1 MIGSMK
7 YGGNPPKLLSPYYI
21 IMLGLFISLLATAC
35 ASVSD
40 CSNGKALFTITSMSF
55 SPDPTVPGQNSTLL
69 LSMSVPEQVTNGTAT
84 YTSTYNF
91 LPLTPT
97 VDDLCGVTVSCPI
110 NVGKLDT
117 VSSYPIDA
125 SLSGSLALKI
135 EWAEL
140 TGRQLL
146 CVSIKTKLGHVN
158 KQLVLRNKPKM
169 CVNKTYLNKRA
180 H

>member
-1 MIGSMK
+1 
-7 YGGNPPKLLSPYYI
+7 
-21 IMLGLFISLLATAC
+21 MLVPAYASGY

-40 CSNGKALFTITSMSF
+40 CSMGKSLFTLTSMSF

-84 YTSTYNF
+84 YTTTYNF

-97 VDDLCGVTVSCPI
+97 VDALCDVTVPCPI
-110 NVGKLDT
+110 YVGKLDT

-125 SLSGSLALKI
+125 SLSGSLAIKI

-146 CVSIKTKLGHVN
+146 CVSIKTKLGDYM
-158 KQLVLRNKPKM
+158 KQVALRG
-169 CVNKTYLNKRA
+169 
-180 H
+180 

>member
-1 MIGSMK
+1 
-7 YGGNPPKLLSPYYI
+7 
-21 IMLGLFISLLATAC
+21 MLGLLFTLLATAY

-40 CSNGKALFTITSMSF
+40 CSSGKSLFTITSMSF

-69 LSMSVPEQVTNGTAT
+69 LSLSVPEQVTNGTAT
-84 YTSTYNF
+84 YTTTYNF

-97 VDDLCGVTVSCPI
+97 VDDLCGVTVPCPI
-110 NVGKLDT
+110 YVGKLDT

-125 SLSGSLALKI
+125 SLSGSLTLKI

-146 CVSIKTKLGHVN
+146 CVSIKTKLGDAT
-158 KQLVLRNKPKM
+158 KQVALRG
-169 CVNKTYLNKRA
+169 
-180 H
+180 

>member
-1 MIGSMK
+1 MIDSMK

-40 CSNGKALFTITSMSF
+40 CSNGKALFTIDSMSF
-55 SPDPTVPGQNSTLL
+55 SPDPTVPGQNSTLI
-69 LSMSVPEQVTNGTAT
+69 LSLSVPEQVTNGTAT

-97 VDDLCGVTVSCPI
+97 VDDLCGVTVPCPI

-125 SLSGSLALKI
+125 SLYGTLTLKI

-146 CVSIKTKLGHVN
+146 CVTVKTKLGDAA
-158 KQLVLRNKPKM
+158 KQLIVRKKAKM
-169 CVNKTYLNKRA
+169 CVNKTYLNK
-180 H
+180 HSH